1 MPRTPIEP
9 QFPTERLSIL
19 DSDGLLDAKL
29 EPKLAP
35 DDLKRLYRGMVLGRR
50 LDERMLK
57 LQRQGRIGTFAPIKG
72 QEASQIGTAF
82 TLEAR
87 DWMVP
92 SFRET
97 AAMLWRGWPIEKILA
112 FYAGRLEGGQP
123 GPEQRDLPV
132 TIPVATQLPHA
143 VGLAYG
149 IQYRGEDSVVMVYF
163 GDGATS
169 EGDFHE
175 AANFAGVWHGPVVFV
190 CQNNQWAISV
200 PLKKQTNSRTIA
212 QKATAYGFPGIQVD
226 GNDVLAVY
234 AASREAV
241 DRARAG
247 EGPTLIECVTYRLG
261 MHTTADDPTKYR
273 SEEEVKAWEQKDPL
287 TRFRAY
293 LEKKKLL
300 DPSVDEQVDEEIA
313 HGVERF
319 EAMPPADP
327 LEMFD
332 HAYAELPPHL
342 AAERAE
348 LAARLQ
354 APGGEAGADSAEPP
368 RRPCA
373 ASAGRAGGRRDRHR
387 PRARLTSRAM
397 AKLNMV
403 KALNLAL
410 LEEME
415 RDPDV
420 VIIGE
425 DVGVD
430 GGVFRVT
437 EDLHR
442 RFGGRRVIDSPLAE
456 AGIIG
461 ASIGM
466 ALYGL
471 KPVSEIQFSG
481 FAFQCFHQIEN
492 HAARYRQRSQGRF
505 HCQMVMRMPYGGGV
519 RALEHHSESEEQFYA
534 HIPGLKMV
542 IPSGPAHG
550 PRAPRGGHPGSRPR
564 GVLRAQGALPRRPRK
579 RCPTRPR

>member
-19 DSDGLLDAKL
+19 DSDGLLDAEL
-29 EPKLAP
+29 EPPIAP
-35 DDLKRLYRGMVLGRR
+35 DDLKRLYRAMVLGRR

-72 QEASQIGTAF
+72 QEASQIGTVF
-82 TLEAR
+82 TLESR

-97 AAMLWRGWPIEKILA
+97 AAMLWRGWPIERILS
-112 FYAGRLEGGQP
+112 FYAGRLEGGRP
-123 GPEQRDLPV
+123 DPEQRDLPV

-143 VGLAYG
+143 VGIAYG

-247 EGPTLIECVTYRLG
+247 NGPTLIECVTYRLG

-287 TRFRAY
+287 TRFRVY
-293 LEKKKLL
+293 LEKKKLF

-313 HGVERF
+313 RGVDRF
-319 EAMPPADP
+319 EAMPPANP

-332 HAYAELPPHL
+332 HAYAELPPHV

-348 LAARLQ
+348 LAARFQ
-354 APGGEAGADSAEPP
+354 A
-368 RRPCA
+368 
-373 ASAGRAGGRRDRHR
+373 
-387 PRARLTSRAM
+387 L
-397 AKLNMV
+397 
-403 KALNLAL
+403 
-410 LEEME
+410 
-415 RDPDV
+415 
-420 VIIGE
+420 
-425 DVGVD
+425 GV
-430 GGVFRVT
+430 
-437 EDLHR
+437 
-442 RFGGRRVIDSPLAE
+442 
-456 AGIIG
+456 
-461 ASIGM
+461 
-466 ALYGL
+466 
-471 KPVSEIQFSG
+471 
-481 FAFQCFHQIEN
+481 
-492 HAARYRQRSQGRF
+492 HAAEGSVDPASPPMRGQRRTT
-505 HCQMVMRMPYGGGV
+505 
-519 RALEHHSESEEQFYA
+519 
-534 HIPGLKMV
+534 
-542 IPSGPAHG
+542 
-550 PRAPRGGHPGSRPR
+550 
-564 GVLRAQGALPRRPRK
+564 RRTP
-579 RCPTRPR
+579 

>member
-19 DSDGLLDAKL
+19 DSDGLLDAEL
-29 EPKLAP
+29 EPKIAS

-57 LQRQGRIGTFAPIKG
+57 LQRQGRIGTFAPLKG
-72 QEASQIGTAF
+72 QEASQIGTVF

-247 EGPTLIECVTYRLG
+247 DGPTLIECVTYRLG

-287 TRFRAY
+287 TRFRVY
-293 LEKKKLL
+293 LEKKKLF

-313 HGVERF
+313 RGVERF

-332 HAYAELPPHL
+332 HAYAELPPHV

-348 LAARLQ
+348 VAARLRV
-354 APGGEAGADSAEPP
+354 PGGDAGAGSAEPASP
-368 RRPCA
+368 PMRGQRR
-373 ASAGRAGGRRDRHR
+373 
-387 PRARLTSRAM
+387 TSRWT
-397 AKLNMV
+397 
-403 KALNLAL
+403 
-410 LEEME
+410 
-415 RDPDV
+415 P
-420 VIIGE
+420 
-425 DVGVD
+425 
-430 GGVFRVT
+430 
-437 EDLHR
+437 
-442 RFGGRRVIDSPLAE
+442 
-456 AGIIG
+456 
-461 ASIGM
+461 
-466 ALYGL
+466 
-471 KPVSEIQFSG
+471 
-481 FAFQCFHQIEN
+481 
-492 HAARYRQRSQGRF
+492 
-505 HCQMVMRMPYGGGV
+505 
-519 RALEHHSESEEQFYA
+519 
-534 HIPGLKMV
+534 
-542 IPSGPAHG
+542 
-550 PRAPRGGHPGSRPR
+550 
-564 GVLRAQGALPRRPRK
+564 
-579 RCPTRPR
+579 